1 MIMTI
6 FGTPPQE
13 GVREI
18 GNLGLQL
25 RLQFFGELLHGLG
38 LDNVV
43 AMNFARALC
52 SITI

>member
-1 MIMTI
+1 MLN
-6 FGTPPQE
+6 FGTSPQE

-18 GNLGLQL
+18 GNFGLQL
-25 RLQFFGELLHGLG
+25 RLLFFGELLNRLG